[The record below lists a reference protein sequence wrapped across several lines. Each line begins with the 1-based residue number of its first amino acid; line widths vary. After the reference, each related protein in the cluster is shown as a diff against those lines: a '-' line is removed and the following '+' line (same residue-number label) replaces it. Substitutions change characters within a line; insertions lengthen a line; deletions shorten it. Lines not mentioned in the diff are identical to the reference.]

1 MKQATRQNT
10 IGEIL
15 EMNSEV
21 AALFLGHG
29 MFCISCPSA
38 QNESLEEACMVHN
51 IDADELLELINK
63 FLAAEEDENE
73 DK

>member
-1 MKQATRQNT
+1 MKQATKQNT

-15 EMNSEV
+15 AMNNEL

-51 IDADELLELINK
+51 IDADQLLDLINK
-63 FLAAEEDENE
+63 FLAADGEE
-73 DK
+73 K

>member
-1 MKQATRQNT
+1 MNQATKKNT

-15 EMNSEV
+15 AMNNEV

-29 MFCISCPSA
+29 MFCVSCPSA
-38 QNESLEEACMVHN
+38 QNETLEEACMVHN
-51 IDADELLELINK
+51 INADELLDLINK
-63 FLAAEEDENE
+63 FLAADGE

>member
-1 MKQATRQNT
+1 MKQATKKNT

-15 EMNSEV
+15 AMNNEV

-29 MFCISCPSA
+29 MFCVSCRSA
-38 QNESLEEACMVHN
+38 QNETLEEACMVHN
-51 IDADELLELINK
+51 INADELLDLLNK
-63 FLAAEEDENE
+63 FLAADGE

>member
-1 MKQATRQNT
+1 MKQATKQNT

-38 QNESLEEACMVHN
+38 QNESLEGACMVHN

-63 FLAAEEDENE
+63 FLAADENE
-73 DK
+73 SEGQ

>member
-1 MKQATRQNT
+1 MLQATKQNT

-15 EMNSEV
+15 EMDEELV
-21 AALFLGHG
+21 ALFLGHG
-29 MFCISCPSA
+29 MFCVSCPSA

-51 IDADELLELINK
+51 IDSDELLDLINK
-63 FLAAEEDENE
+63 FLAAGDKEN

>member
-1 MKQATRQNT
+1 MKQATKENT

-15 EMNSEV
+15 AMNEEL

-51 IDADELLELINK
+51 IDADALLDLINK
-63 FLAAEEDENE
+63 FLAAGEEN
-73 DK
+73 

>member
-1 MKQATRQNT
+1 MKQATKKNT

-15 EMNSEV
+15 AMNNEV

-29 MFCISCPSA
+29 MFCVSCPSA
-38 QNESLEEACMVHN
+38 QNETLEEACMVHN
-51 IDADELLELINK
+51 INADELLDLINK
-63 FLAAEEDENE
+63 FLAADGE

>member
-1 MKQATRQNT
+1 MKQATKKNT

-15 EMNSEV
+15 AMNNEV

-29 MFCISCPSA
+29 MFCVSCPSA
-38 QNESLEEACMVHN
+38 QNETLEEACMVHN
-51 IDADELLELINK
+51 INADELFDLINK
-63 FLAAEEDENE
+63 FLAADGE

>member
-1 MKQATRQNT
+1 MKQATKKNT

-15 EMNSEV
+15 AMNNEV

-29 MFCISCPSA
+29 MFCVSCPSA
-38 QNESLEEACMVHN
+38 QNETLEEACMVHN
-51 IDADELLELINK
+51 INADELLDLINK
-63 FLAAEEDENE
+63 FFAADGE

>member
-1 MKQATRQNT
+1 
-10 IGEIL
+10 
-15 EMNSEV
+15 
-21 AALFLGHG
+21 

-51 IDADELLELINK
+51 IDADELLDLINK
-63 FLAAEEDENE
+63 FLAAEEDESE

>member
-1 MKQATRQNT
+1 MKQATKQNT

-29 MFCISCPSA
+29 MFCIACPSA
-38 QNESLEEACMVHN
+38 QNESFEEACMVHN
-51 IDADELLELINK
+51 IDADALLELINK
-63 FLAAEEDENE
+63 FLAADEVEE
-73 DK
+73 K